1 MEEAE
6 LKKEGSSG
14 EKFLRKEEIAEWW
27 DGIAATKNDV
37 TEEMRSGVARSEKAN
52 TNETTGEML
61 ATKGTEP
68 QEEKERM
75 ERSESELFS
84 NLKVVADAEEMKEI
98 RKGVKNNKQEVVGLL
113 SKVDPGVRL
122 RLKEQL
128 T

>member
-1 MEEAE
+1 M
-6 LKKEGSSG
+6 
-14 EKFLRKEEIAEWW
+14 
-27 DGIAATKNDV
+27 
-37 TEEMRSGVARSEKAN
+37 
-52 TNETTGEML
+52 

-98 RKGVKNNKQEVVGLL
+98 RKGVKNNKQEVVGWL
-113 SKVDPGVRL
+113 SKVDPWVRL

-128 T
+128 TEVL

>member
-1 MEEAE
+1 MV
-6 LKKEGSSG
+6 
-14 EKFLRKEEIAEWW
+14 RWNCRN
-27 DGIAATKNDV
+27 KNYV
-37 TEEMRSGVARSEKAN
+37 TEELRSGVASSEKAN
-52 TNETTGEML
+52 TNEITGEML

-98 RKGVKNNKQEVVGLL
+98 RKGVKNNKQEVVGWL
-113 SKVDPGVRL
+113 SKVDPWVRL
-122 RLKEQL
+122 RLNEQL

>member
-1 MEEAE
+1 
-6 LKKEGSSG
+6 
-14 EKFLRKEEIAEWW
+14 
-27 DGIAATKNDV
+27 
-37 TEEMRSGVARSEKAN
+37 MRSGVARSEKAKA
-52 TNETTGEML
+52 NEITGEML

-98 RKGVKNNKQEVVGLL
+98 RKGVKNNKQEVVGWL
-113 SKVDPGVRL
+113 SKVDHGVRL